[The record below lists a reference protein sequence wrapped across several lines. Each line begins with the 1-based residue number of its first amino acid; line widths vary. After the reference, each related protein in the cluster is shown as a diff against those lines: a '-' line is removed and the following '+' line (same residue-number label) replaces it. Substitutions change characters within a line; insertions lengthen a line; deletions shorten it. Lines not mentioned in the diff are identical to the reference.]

1 MTESIIVA
9 HLLNEEDKKGVALR
23 HVFEPRTY
31 E

>member
-9 HLLNEEDKKGVALR
+9 HLLKEEDKKGVALR